1 MSNKKLYAFYGILV
15 PVENEQEGNNTLFK
29 IDKILMDNF
38 YGESEVYLTMGLPI
52 IGDFDKW
59 KNKYEELMK
68 LEI

>member
-1 MSNKKLYAFYGILV
+1 MLNKKLYAFYGILV

-29 IDKILMDNF
+29 IDKTLIDNF
-38 YGESEVYLTMGLPI
+38 YGESEVYTAMGLPI

>member
-38 YGESEVYLTMGLPI
+38 YGESEVYAAMGLPI
-52 IGDFDKW
+52 IDDLKKW
-59 KNKYEELMK
+59 QNKYEELMK